1 MSFGVVLEEIE
12 MIKYILGLV
21 FFVYKYIF
29 FVC

>member
-21 FFVYKYIF
+21 FFVNKYIF
-29 FVC
+29 LVC